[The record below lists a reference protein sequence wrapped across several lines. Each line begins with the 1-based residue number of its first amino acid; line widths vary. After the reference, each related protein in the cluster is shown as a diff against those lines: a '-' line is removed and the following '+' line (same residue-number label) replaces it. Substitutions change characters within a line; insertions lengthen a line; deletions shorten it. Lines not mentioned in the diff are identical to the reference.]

1 MRIVPAML
9 LQTAEPLNPENPLIT
24 RSLLLTWTIG
34 WLFFTTASAADQ
46 SETNRADDIRSNYA
60 KFEHMVPMRDGTR
73 LFTAVYVPY
82 TANEK
87 NTCPVLLLRTPYGSG
102 PYGADEYRTRL
113 GPSLEFEKEGFIF
126 VFQDVR
132 GRNLSE
138 GDFVNMR
145 PHQPNKTGK
154 QIDES
159 SDTYDTIQWL
169 IENIDY
175 NNGRFGLWGISYP
188 GFYSS
193 AGCIDSH
200 PALKAVSPQA
210 PIADWFFDDFHRNG
224 AFVLP
229 MAFNFLSG
237 FGVPRP
243 EPTAVGP
250 KRFDHHTRDGYQ
262 FFLDIGP
269 LSNVN
274 QRYFQGE
281 IPFWNSMVEHP
292 NYDDFWKS
300 RNILPHLKNVSAAVL
315 VVGGW
320 FDTEDLYG
328 PLKTYESIE
337 RNNPNIQNTLV
348 MGPWRHGGWNAGD
361 GRMLGDADFDFDTAK
376 TFRDKFQLPFFKQ
389 TLKGDRPPNLPEAFV
404 FETGANR
411 WRSYDHWPPTETT
424 PIVLNFVAG
433 GKLTSEDSATVDR
446 SMDSDGTTSSVGVP
460 IATAG
465 QTPWISDPAKPVPYT
480 EEITSAWAKNY
491 MTEDQRFAARRPDVL
506 VFRSDVLGE
515 DLTIAGPLRAEL
527 SFSTS
532 GEAADVIVK
541 LIDEFPGEPV
551 HRGLETP
558 IPVDFQSGRQQL
570 VRGGVMRGRFRNSM
584 EKPERFIPGRVTQ
597 VDVPLRDVHH
607 TFKAGHRLMIQVQS
621 SWFPFID
628 RNPQTW
634 VENIFEAKEED
645 FKAQLHRLHHSQ
657 ATPSRIVFPKL

>member
-1 MRIVPAML
+1 ML
-9 LQTAEPLNPENPLIT
+9 NQILDSPCTFLFRKENPLIIV
-24 RSLLLTWTIG
+24 RLLLSWTVLLLVCNSLCAG
-34 WLFFTTASAADQ
+34 DEPTPS
-46 SETNRADDIRSNYA
+46 RAEAIRSGYA
-60 KFEHMVPMRDGTR
+60 KFEAMVPMRDGTR
-73 LFTAVYVPY
+73 LFTAIYVPY
-82 TANEK
+82 TATAK
-87 NTCPVLLLRTPYGSG
+87 NTYPILLVRTPYGSG
-102 PYGADEYRTRL
+102 PYGADEYRGTL
-113 GPSLEFEKEGFIF
+113 GPSVEFEKEGFIF
-126 VFQDVR
+126 AFQDVR

-138 GDFVNMR
+138 GTFVNMR
-145 PHQPNKTGK
+145 PQIPNKRAA
-154 QIDES
+154 QFDES

-169 IENIDY
+169 IENVEHH
-175 NNGRFGLWGISYP
+175 NSRVGLWGISYP

-229 MAFNFLSG
+229 MAFNFLSR

-243 EPTAVGP
+243 QPTAVGP
-250 KRFDHHTRDGYQ
+250 KRFDHQTRDGYQ

-274 QRYFQGE
+274 QRYFKAE
-281 IPFWNSMVEHP
+281 IPFWNELTRHP

-348 MGPWRHGGWNAGD
+348 MGPWRHGGWNSGS
-361 GRMLGDADFDFDTAK
+361 GRTLGDADFDFDTANL
-376 TFRDKFQLPFFKQ
+376 FRDQFQLPFFKE
-389 TLKGDRPPNLPEAFV
+389 TLKGDGPPELPEAFV

-411 WRSYDHWPPTETT
+411 WRSYDSWPPLKAKSTS
-424 PIVLNFVAG
+424 LSFAAG
-433 GKLTSEDSATVDR
+433 GNLISGKPSRAEPINAAVRPSPL
-446 SMDSDGTTSSVGVP
+446 GGVP
-460 IATAG
+460 IATAD
-465 QTPWISDPAKPVPYT
+465 QTPWISDPDKPVPYT
-480 EEITSAWAKNY
+480 EEITAGWAKNY
-491 MTEDQRFAARRPDVL
+491 MTEDQRFAGRRPDVL
-506 VFRSDVLGE
+506 VFRTETLDQ

-527 SFSTS
+527 FFSTT
-532 GEAADVIVK
+532 GEAADLIVK
-541 LIDEFPGEPV
+541 LIDEFPGEPL
-551 HRGLETP
+551 HRGPDKP
-558 IPVDFQSGRQQL
+558 IPDDYQSGRQQL
-570 VRGGVMRGRFRNSM
+570 VRGGVMRGRFRDGL
-584 EKPERFIPGRVTQ
+584 EQPQPFVPGRVTS
-597 VDVPLRDVHH
+597 VTVPLRDVHH

-621 SWFPFID
+621 TWFPFID

-634 VENIFEAKEED
+634 VENIFDAREGD

-657 ATPSRIVFPKL
+657 ATPSRIEFSRM